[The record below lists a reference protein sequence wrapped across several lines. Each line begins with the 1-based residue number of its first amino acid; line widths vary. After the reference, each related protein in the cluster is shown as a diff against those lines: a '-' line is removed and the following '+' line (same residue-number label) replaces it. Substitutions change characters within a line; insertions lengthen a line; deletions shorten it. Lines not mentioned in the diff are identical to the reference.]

1 MQNCSPEL
9 DKIGLMVVQGDK
21 GDAVE
26 MRTVG
31 VAEVS
36 EGRRR
41 S

>member
-9 DKIGLMVVQGDK
+9 DKNGLMVVQGDK

-31 VAEVS
+31 VAEMS